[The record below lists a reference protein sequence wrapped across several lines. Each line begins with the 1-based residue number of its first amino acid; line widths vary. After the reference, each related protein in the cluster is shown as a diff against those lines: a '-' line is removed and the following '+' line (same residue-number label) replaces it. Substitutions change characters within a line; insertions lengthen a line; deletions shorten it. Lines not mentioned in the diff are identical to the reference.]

1 MTDLSHIEA
10 VIFDCDGVLVNSEA
24 LSCYALNV
32 VFEENFGIDIGTNYS
47 PIIGTSLD
55 FALNYYFK
63 KYDVKDYDIE
73 ELKLQKEKAYF
84 SLAESELDTFD
95 LCESFIQLLRF
106 RSIKI
111 AVASSGSHEK
121 IEFSLNE
128 VDLLKY
134 FENRYSSQDVKNGK
148 PHPDL
153 FLHTAESIG
162 VSPDK
167 CLVIEDSVN
176 GIIAGVNAGMNVI
189 GFPGSFPNQDL
200 MKAGATYL
208 VKGYYELMKW
218 FP

>member
-1 MTDLSHIEA
+1 MTSLSDVEA

-24 LSCYALNV
+24 LSCYALNI
-32 VFEENFGIDIGTNYS
+32 VFEENFGIDIGSDYT

-63 KYDVKDYDIE
+63 KFNVKDYDLE
-73 ELKLQKEKAYF
+73 KLKIQKEKAYY
-84 SLAESELDTFD
+84 SLAESKLDTFD

-106 RSIKI
+106 RSIKM

-121 IEFSLNE
+121 IEFSLNK

-134 FENRYSSQDVKNGK
+134 FDHRYSSHDVTKGK

-153 FLHTAESIG
+153 FLHTAEKIG
-162 VSPDK
+162 VIPSK

-176 GIIAGVNAGMNVI
+176 GIIAGVNAGMKVV
-189 GFPGSFPNQDL
+189 GFPGSFPKEELLN
-200 MKAGATYL
+200 AGATYI
-208 VKGYYELMKW
+208 VKGYYDLIKW